1 VIHTVLVVDDE
12 PETLSTVEDCL
23 TAEGYTVFKAESGER
38 GLELFEKV
46 KPSLVV
52 LDVMLPRMDGFQ
64 VCQILREQSDVPI
77 IILSARRD
85 EYDKIAGFR
94 MGADDYITKPFSP
107 RELALRVHAILRR
120 TATCE
125 PVANDEP
132 EVLNY
137 GDLSINY
144 RRRSVRLG
152 NRRVHLTAKEFEV
165 LWLLASHPGL
175 VYSREQL
182 LCRIW
187 SRDCEGDINNVTVL
201 VSRLRNKLE
210 SDPSDPKYIET
221 VWGIGYKFRSPK

>member
-125 PVANDEP
+125 PVAISCTAENSSSAAS
-132 EVLNY
+132 
-137 GDLSINY
+137 GAGIA
-144 RRRSVRLG
+144 
-152 NRRVHLTAKEFEV
+152 RVISTT
-165 LWLLASHPGL
+165 SP
-175 VYSREQL
+175 YS
-182 LCRIW
+182 
-187 SRDCEGDINNVTVL
+187 
-201 VSRLRNKLE
+201 
-210 SDPSDPKYIET
+210 
-221 VWGIGYKFRSPK
+221 

>member
-187 SRDCEGDINNVTVL
+187 SRDCEGGVGPVRSQVHRNGL
-201 VSRLRNKLE
+201 GYRLQVQE
-210 SDPSDPKYIET
+210 SQVVATGWQCPST
-221 VWGIGYKFRSPK
+221 W